1 MLFPLQ
7 LCVQSHS
14 EIFRLRSENKVQ
26 GSVRYPLPPRAP
38 GFFKIKPHKLDWVG
52 AIQVKLSVT
61 VHKLVSLPATVQDCF
76 VLDMRS
82 RGKMSD
88 PLEKCIARSVTR

>member
-1 MLFPLQ
+1 MIGKELETLPLNSVK
-7 LCVQSHS
+7 CA
-14 EIFRLRSENKVQ
+14 LRSENKVQ

-76 VLDMRS
+76 VLDVS
-82 RGKMSD
+82 SALKFVQVLKLFCG
-88 PLEKCIARSVTR
+88 VF